1 VVGEELRGFAPIG
14 VLACPGATCLERA
27 VVAVIFWKRSLCNS
41 GRASQVWAREQ
52 WSAGMMGELVL
63 NKMKETNRKT
73 ILSAFTAHCSGTPTL
88 HHSM

>member
-14 VLACPGATCLERA
+14 VL
-27 VVAVIFWKRSLCNS
+27 
-41 GRASQVWAREQ
+41 EQ